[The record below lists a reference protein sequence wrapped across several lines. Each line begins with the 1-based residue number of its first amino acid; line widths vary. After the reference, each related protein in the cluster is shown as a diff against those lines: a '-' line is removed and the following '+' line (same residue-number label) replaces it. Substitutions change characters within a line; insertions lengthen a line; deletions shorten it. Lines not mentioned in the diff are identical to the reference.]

1 MINLKVIILIMIEM
15 KLIHLYN
22 IKISK
27 MKIKFYPK
35 MNKQKENLLKKKFK
49 NLKKK
54 VIKKNLDKLVIKR
67 INNLIKVE

>member
-1 MINLKVIILIMIEM
+1 MILNLIKKLNMINLKVIILIMIEM

-35 MNKQKENLLKKKFK
+35 MNK
-49 NLKKK
+49 
-54 VIKKNLDKLVIKR
+54 
-67 INNLIKVE
+67 